1 MEPKMRRY
9 RGNRLGPAATLMNN
23 GQFLRKIIL
32 FDLFIGKL
40 WSNINLT
47 PTRRLVYKI
56 ITKSM
61 SNVEAIKKSITVASA
76 PKKKIMK
83 TVTLT
88 VLVLVVFAVVSGAA
102 VFFYLQNLQLK
113 KYTQVSPQTQV
124 AEVVAR
130 VSKLILLPQGE
141 TPTLASVSDPA
152 ALKNQPFFDKAKK
165 DDQVLIYSTAKEAV
179 LYRPSSN
186 MIINVAPINIGA
198 TDTAASSTPPPAK
211 STKK

>member
-1 MEPKMRRY
+1 
-9 RGNRLGPAATLMNN
+9 
-23 GQFLRKIIL
+23 
-32 FDLFIGKL
+32 
-40 WSNINLT
+40 
-47 PTRRLVYKI
+47 
-56 ITKSM
+56 M

-130 VSKLILLPQGE
+130 VSKLILLPKGE